1 MSNFFKK
8 AVLYAQLPEMRLFWY
23 FLPLAVLILVI
34 DILYLPKS
42 WVLINVGI
50 FFTLGII
57 ILVNNLRLA
66 RLNLEIKLERNEMR
80 SIVYNLFDGIIA
92 YDQDFRIL
100 IFNRAAERIL
110 NISADRVINQN
121 FTPEKA
127 KDLNFSVL
135 SQILYPSLAA
145 LVVRRSEQGMFPQ
158 IADFTFKQP
167 ELNLRVTT
175 DKIIDPNGQLLGF
188 VKIIHDRTREIEI
201 LKSKSEFIEVAAHQ
215 LRTPLTSINWIFE
228 SLARETL
235 TDSQKELVNMGLLGA
250 GGVLKTVNDLLDVSQ
265 IEEGRFGYKFENINL
280 ISFAEE
286 IMASVMALAKE
297 SKIKIY
303 FKKPEEASIM
313 IFADPQKLSIAFS
326 NLVTN
331 AIKYN
336 IENGEVV
343 VEIQR
348 LEGQPYVQIS
358 VKDTGIGIPPED
370 VKKLFTKFFRAD
382 NAKKIITG
390 GTGLGLYIS
399 KNIIKR
405 HGGEIWAESQLNRGS
420 VFYFTVPV
428 DLKLVPPTEAAFGEE

>member
-1 MSNFFKK
+1 M
-8 AVLYAQLPEMRLFWY
+8 QLPEMRLFWY
-23 FLPLAVLILVI
+23 FLPLAILILII
-34 DILYLPKS
+34 DNLYLPKA
-42 WVLINVGI
+42 WLLISLGI
-50 FFTLGII
+50 FLTMGAI
-57 ILVNNLRLA
+57 ILFNNLRLA
-66 RLNLEIKLERNEMR
+66 RLNLEIKLERNEMQ
-80 SIVYNLFDGIIA
+80 SIIYNLFDGIIA

-110 NISADRVINQN
+110 NIPADKVFNQN

-127 KDLNFSVL
+127 KDPNFSVL
-135 SQILYPSLAA
+135 GQILYPSLAA
-145 LVVRRSEQGMFPQ
+145 LVVRRSEQGIFPQ

-167 ELNLRVTT
+167 MELNLRVTT
-175 DKIIDPNGQLLGF
+175 DRIIDPSGRLLGF

-215 LRTPLTSINWIFE
+215 LRTPLTSLNWIFE

-265 IEEGRFGYKFENINL
+265 IEEGRFGYKFEDINI
-280 ISFAEE
+280 ISLAEE
-286 IMASVMALAKE
+286 ILNGIMALAKE

-382 NAKKIITG
+382 NAQKTVTG

-420 VFYFTVPV
+420 TFYFTVPT
-428 DLKLVPPTEAAFGEE
+428 DQKLVPQTEVAFREE